1 MTELIQHQ
9 PAEITYG
16 PPLGTQLI
24 AAAVEQMAGA
34 HQLGQALAGT
44 AFVPRHFQGKPD
56 DVTAAIM
63 YGAAIGLDPMSAVRS
78 IYVVSGTPGLY
89 ARSMVA
95 VAMSKGHKIWTEET
109 TDEAVTVAGQRRGSE
124 VVERVTWTIERAR
137 KAGYTSNAKYS
148 SDPQAMLWA
157 RAAGDVARRI
167 APDAL
172 AGLDY
177 SVEELQVIDHVDVPA
192 RPRRESAAD
201 LIGSVPTVK
210 VPVGS
215 DGVAPAFEVDSPAGS
230 TVNVEYQNVP
240 TTTKEEFDAA
250 MARSAAEP
258 MATQRQLTAIRAG
271 MADLGRTDR
280 AEVLTV
286 VSEMVRR
293 PLGSSKEL
301 TRDEA
306 GTVLDAIKEEVERNQ
321 RLADAAPE
329 QPELPVDGGEA

>member
-1 MTELIQHQ
+1 MTELTIHQ

-16 PPLGTQLI
+16 TPLGTQLI

-34 HQLGQALAGT
+34 HQLGTALAGT
-44 AFVPRHFQGKPD
+44 AFVPKHFQGKPD

-109 TDEAVTVAGQRRGSE
+109 TDEAVTVAGQRRGSD

-148 SDPQAMLWA
+148 TDPQAMLWA

-192 RPRRESAAD
+192 RPQRETAAD
-201 LIGSVPTVK
+201 LLGAAPERAATASPRAAVVETAPEPADVP
-210 VPVGS
+210 
-215 DGVAPAFEVDSPAGS
+215 
-230 TVNVEYQNVP
+230 
-240 TTTKEEFDAA
+240 
-250 MARSAAEP
+250 AEP
-258 MATQRQLTAIRAG
+258 MVTQQQLKKIGAAMR
-271 MADLGRTDR
+271 DLGITER
-280 AEVLTV
+280 AHALAYIQQAIEVEV
-286 VSEMVRR
+286 ASR
-293 PLGSSKEL
+293 SDL
-301 TRDEA
+301 TREQA
-306 GTVLDAIKEEVERNQ
+306 GRLIDALTEDLEQ
-321 RLADAAPE
+321 QHGDSAE
-329 QPELPVDGGEA
+329 QPELAVDGGDAA